1 MKKFVVFMN
10 GDGYGKYMVEAARE
24 AGASV
29 PLFRT
34 PFRKRVC
41 EIHNTWLLNRVIEL
55 PLKRI
60 WYKECFD
67 ENTVNI
73 CDEIY
78 FIFFESFAMSYSR
91 SYLKYLKKKFVNS
104 KLIFWFSNPVGHK
117 YNMERFSSV
126 QKFYDSVV
134 TFNEKDAVENQL
146 LYCSD
151 WMYRLPQVKPLPN
164 TETDVFF
171 VGSDK
176 GRLEL
181 LIDIYIKL
189 TELGL
194 KCEFYVTDVP
204 EEKQRYKNEIKYN
217 HRLSYEEVLQHAM
230 SSKCILEVLQDEQN
244 YCSIRTIEA
253 IQLKKKLLTTNKH
266 IYKQRYYRPEIIQV
280 IQEVANIDMDFF
292 NYLVDEDVYD
302 NLDIGDFKYVADF
315 LVKNI

>member
-1 MKKFVVFMN
+1 MRKFVVFMN
-10 GDGYGKYMVEAARE
+10 NDGYGKYTVEAARK

-29 PLFRT
+29 PRFHNKL
-34 PFRKRVC
+34 RKRLC
-41 EIHNTWLLNRVIEL
+41 EIHNTWMLNRIIDL
-55 PLKRI
+55 PFKRI

-67 ENTVNI
+67 EDTVNI
-73 CDEIY
+73 YDEIY

-91 SYLKYLKKKFVNS
+91 TYLRYLKKKFINS
-104 KLIFWFSNPVGHK
+104 KIIFWFTNPVGYK
-117 YNMERFSSV
+117 YNKERFGSV
-126 QKFYDSVV
+126 KKLYDSVV
-134 TFNEKDAVENQL
+134 TFNEKDAVDNKF

-151 WMYRLPQVKPLPN
+151 WIYRLPSVQPLPN
-164 TETDVFF
+164 TKTDVFF

-176 GRLEL
+176 GRLEI
-181 LIDIYIKL
+181 LIDIYKKL
-189 TELGL
+189 TESDL
-194 KCEFYVTDVP
+194 KCEFYITDVP

-280 IQEVANIDMDFF
+280 IQDVSNININFF
-292 NYLVDEDVYD
+292 HFSVDENFYD
-302 NLDIGDFKYVADF
+302 DLDIGDFNYVADF